1 MTDAVGAGGGEP
13 RRGWYVA
20 GISFLARLGARLY
33 ARIDHAVRVALAA
46 ARQGQLSGIIFW
58 AALIG
63 ICGAL
68 TGVGFRAS
76 VRLVQ
81 SALTGHSAGLVET
94 AELLPWWSRI
104 AVPSIGG
111 ALAGSVIWASR
122 RLLPGGRSFDYME
135 AVAVG
140 NGQLGSRAALLQ
152 AASSFFTIGS
162 GGSIGREGPLV
173 QLAAAAASKI
183 GQWTHAPVPRLRLLV
198 ACGASAGIA
207 AAYNAPIAG
216 ALFVAEVVLGSI
228 AMESFGPLIVSSV
241 VSDAISRHF
250 LGYGPVYQV
259 PHIQFGASWELALY
273 ALLGILL
280 GHLAPPFLAL
290 LERARQLFLGLEWSP
305 PWTFALGGMI
315 VGVISVWE
323 PRVWGN
329 GFSVVNEML
338 NDRLGIELLGVVLVA
353 KLISTA
359 ATVGSG
365 AQGGILTPTLFVG
378 AALGSVFGAALHLVD
393 PHSQSQP
400 AAYAVVGMG
409 GFLAATTHA
418 PLTSIL
424 LIFEMT
430 LDYEVVLPLMLACVT
445 GHYVARIYR
454 GGQSVYTRSLR
465 ARGPGDVEEWRL
477 RQIAALIRPAGPLLQ
492 RELPL
497 ASAYRMARSRGGGNA
512 YVIDSEK
519 QLVGQLD
526 LRALAQQPGVQL
538 MPPSYTVGEAM
549 VPPAAMLTGD
559 MLLGDALDV
568 FIAHRCK
575 RLPVVSGHWSPV
587 LLGEVS
593 RHDVLLAL
601 QDRMADRGSD
611 GESDDEQEGA
621 ARSSVERSRAG

>member
-1 MTDAVGAGGGEP
+1 VTPPVRAAGEEP
-13 RRGWYVA
+13 GRGWYSSAAEAVA
-20 GISFLARLGARLY
+20 QLGSRLVVRADRLLR
-33 ARIDHAVRVALAA
+33 AGLTAA
-46 ARQGQLSGIIFW
+46 KQGQLSGIMFW

-63 ICGAL
+63 ICGAF
-68 TGVGFRAS
+68 TGVGFRAA

-81 SALTGHSAGLVET
+81 RLLTGHSTGLVET
-94 AELLPWWSRI
+94 AELLPWWARI
-104 AVPSIGG
+104 AVPTIGG
-111 ALAGSVIWASR
+111 ACAGTLLWIARRFAHRSR
-122 RLLPGGRSFDYME
+122 NIDYME

-173 QLAAAAASKI
+173 QLAATVASKI
-183 GQWTHAPVPRLRLLV
+183 GQWTKAPVPRLRLLV
-198 ACGASAGIA
+198 ACGAAAGIA

-228 AMESFGPLIVSSV
+228 AMESFGPLIVASV
-241 VSDAISRHF
+241 VSDATSRHF

-259 PHIQFGASWELALY
+259 PHINFGAPWELALY
-273 ALLGILL
+273 ALLGVLL
-280 GHLAPPFLAL
+280 GHVAPTYLAL
-290 LERARQLFLGLEWSP
+290 LDRARVAFRRLHWSP
-305 PWTFALGGMI
+305 PWTLALGGLI
-315 VGVISVWE
+315 VGVISVE
-323 PRVWGN
+323 VPQVWGN
-329 GFSVVNEML
+329 GFSVVNDML
-338 NDRLGIELLGVVLVA
+338 NGKIPLELLAVVLVA
-353 KLISTA
+353 KLISTS

-365 AQGGILTPTLFVG
+365 AAGGILTPTLFMG
-378 AALGSVFGAALHLVD
+378 AAMGALFGDTVHLID
-393 PHSQSQP
+393 PHSGSEL

-454 GGQSVYTRSLR
+454 RGESVYTHSLTTK
-465 ARGPGDVEEWRL
+465 GPGNEEEWHL
-477 RQIAALIRPAGPLLQ
+477 RQITALIRPPPSVLLRDQ
-492 RELPL
+492 SLS
-497 ASAYRMARSRGGGNA
+497 SALEENIARGNPRA
-512 YVIDSEK
+512 YVVDGDK

-526 LRALAQQPGVQL
+526 PASLARELRSQALSPAV
-538 MPPSYTVGEAM
+538 TVGQFMEAA
-549 VPPAAMLTGD
+549 PPMLTPE

-587 LLGEVS
+587 LLGDVA

-601 QDRMADRGSD
+601 QDRMTERPERAP
-611 GESDDEQEGA
+611 A
-621 ARSSVERSRAG
+621 A

>member
-1 MTDAVGAGGGEP
+1 MAV
-13 RRGWYVA
+13 
-20 GISFLARLGARLY
+20 LAQLGSRLLGRADRMLS
-33 ARIDHAVRVALAA
+33 ATLSAA
-46 ARQGQLSGIIFW
+46 KQGQLSGIMFW

-63 ICGAL
+63 VCGAF
-68 TGVGFRAS
+68 TGVAFRAS

-81 SALTGHSAGLVET
+81 RVLTGQYAGLVET
-94 AELLPWWSRI
+94 AELLPWWARI
-104 AVPSIGG
+104 AVPTIGG
-111 ALAGSVIWASR
+111 ACAGGLLWLAARTRDQSRSV
-122 RLLPGGRSFDYME
+122 DYME

-173 QLAAAAASKI
+173 QLAATVASKI

-198 ACGASAGIA
+198 SCGAAAGIA

-241 VSDAISRHF
+241 VSDAVTRHF

-259 PHIQFGASWELALY
+259 PHIHFGEPWELALY
-273 ALLGILL
+273 ALLGVLL
-280 GHLAPPFLAL
+280 GHLAPTYLAL
-290 LERARQLFLGLEWSP
+290 LERARVGFRSLHLGP
-305 PWTFALGGMI
+305 PLTLALGGVI
-315 VGVISVWE
+315 VGLISVRV
-323 PRVWGN
+323 PSVWGN
-329 GFSVVNEML
+329 GYSVVNEML
-338 NDRLGIELLGVVLVA
+338 NDQLPLEALAIVLVA
-353 KLISTA
+353 KLVSTA

-365 AQGGILTPTLFVG
+365 AAGGILTPTLFMG
-378 AALGSVFGAALHLVD
+378 AALGALFGGVLHRID
-393 PHSQSQP
+393 PHSSSQL

-454 GGQSVYTRSLR
+454 RGESVYTRSLQSR
-465 ARGPGDVEEWRL
+465 ARGEEEDWRL
-477 RQIAALIRPAGPLLQ
+477 RQIAALIRPPAWLVQRDEPLDALLERPQ
-492 RELPL
+492 
-497 ASAYRMARSRGGGNA
+497 ARSGAVA
-512 YVIDSEK
+512 YVLDEQK

-526 LRALAQQPGVQL
+526 VASLRRPAAEAGEPPG
-538 MPPSYTVGEAM
+538 YTVGQVM
-549 VPPAAMLTGD
+549 QPPPSMLTAE

-568 FIAHRCK
+568 FIEHRCK

-593 RHDVLLAL
+593 RHDVMLAL
-601 QDRMADRGSD
+601 QDRMTEKREPTPAN
-611 GESDDEQEGA
+611 
-621 ARSSVERSRAG
+621 

>member
-1 MTDAVGAGGGEP
+1 VTRLVRAASEGPG
-13 RRGWYVA
+13 RGWYSQAVQGLVQLASRLVVRADRMLRA
-20 GISFLARLGARLY
+20 GLS
-33 ARIDHAVRVALAA
+33 AA
-46 ARQGQLSGIIFW
+46 KQGQLSGIIFW

-63 ICGAL
+63 ICGAFC
-68 TGVGFRAS
+68 GVGFRAS

-81 SALTGHSAGLVET
+81 RGLTGHSAGLVET
-94 AELLPWWSRI
+94 AELLPWWARI
-104 AVPSIGG
+104 AVPTIGG
-111 ALAGSVIWASR
+111 ACAGTLLWIAR
-122 RLLPGGRSFDYME
+122 RVLRSTRNIDYME

-173 QLAAAAASKI
+173 QLSATVASKI
-183 GQWTHAPVPRLRLLV
+183 GQWTKAPVPRLRLLV
-198 ACGASAGIA
+198 ACGAAAGIA

-228 AMESFGPLIVSSV
+228 AMESFGPLIVASV
-241 VSDAISRHF
+241 VSDATSRHF

-259 PHIQFGASWELALY
+259 PHINFGSSWELAFY
-273 ALLGILL
+273 ALLGVLL
-280 GHLAPPFLAL
+280 GHLAPTYLAM
-290 LERARQLFLGLEWSP
+290 LERARANFHRLHWSP
-305 PWTFALGGMI
+305 PWTLALGGLI
-315 VGVISVWE
+315 VGVISVE
-323 PRVWGN
+323 VPSVWGN
-329 GFSVVNEML
+329 GFSVVNDML
-338 NDRLGIELLGVVLVA
+338 NDKIPIAALAVILVA
-353 KLISTA
+353 KLVSTS

-365 AQGGILTPTLFVG
+365 AAGGILTPTLFMG
-378 AALGSVFGAALHLVD
+378 AAIGAVFGDGMHLLD
-393 PHSQSQP
+393 PHSSSQL
-400 AAYAVVGMG
+400 AGYAVVGMG

-445 GHYVARIYR
+445 GHYVASIYR
-454 GGQSVYTRSLR
+454 GGESVYTHSLSSK
-465 ARGPGDVEEWRL
+465 GPGNEDEWRL
-477 RQIAALIRPAGPLLQ
+477 RQITALIRPPGALLQ
-492 RELPL
+492 RDQPL
-497 ASAYRMARSRGGGNA
+497 GAALEQARARGAGRA
-512 YVIDSEK
+512 YVVDSEK

-526 LRALAQQPGVQL
+526 SAALLRQSGTQLLPPAL
-538 MPPSYTVGEAM
+538 TVGQAM
-549 VPPAAMLTGD
+549 EPPPPTLTPE

-601 QDRMADRGSD
+601 QDRMTERPERPERGH
-611 GESDDEQEGA
+611 A
-621 ARSSVERSRAG
+621 A

>member
-1 MTDAVGAGGGEP
+1 MSRLLRAGGVDPE
-13 RRGWYVA
+13 RGSWY
-20 GISFLARLGARLY
+20 GSMIGSLARLWGRARDRAAVA
-33 ARIDHAVRVALAA
+33 ARAGLAA
-46 ARQGQLSGIIFW
+46 AKQGQLSGIIFW

-63 ICGAL
+63 VSGAL
-68 TGVGFRAS
+68 TGVAFRAS

-81 SALTGHSAGLVET
+81 RALTGYSAGLVET
-94 AELLPWWSRI
+94 AELLHWGARI
-104 AVPSIGG
+104 AVPAIGG
-111 ALAGSVIWASR
+111 LCAGTLLWVSR
-122 RLLPGGRSFDYME
+122 RMLRSKRNIDYME

-173 QLAAAAASKI
+173 QMAATIASKI
-183 GQWTHAPVPRLRLLV
+183 GQWTKAPVPRLRLLV
-198 ACGASAGIA
+198 ACGAAAGIA
-207 AAYNAPIAG
+207 TAYNAPIAG

-241 VSDAISRHF
+241 VADATSRHF

-259 PHIQFGASWELALY
+259 PHINFGAWWELALY
-273 ALLGILL
+273 ALLGVLL
-280 GHLAPPFLAL
+280 GHLAPTYLAL
-290 LERARQLFLGLEWSP
+290 LDRARRAFRHLHWGLP
-305 PWTFALGGMI
+305 ATLALGGLI
-315 VGVISVWE
+315 VGVISVGE

-329 GFSVVNEML
+329 GFSVVNDML
-338 NDRLGIELLGVVLVA
+338 NDKLPVDVLAVVLIA
-353 KLISTA
+353 KLVSTS

-365 AQGGILTPTLFVG
+365 AVGGILTPTLFMG
-378 AALGSVFGAALHLVD
+378 AAIGALFGNSVHLVD
-393 PHSQSQP
+393 PHSTSQL

-454 GGQSVYTRSLR
+454 QGESVYTRSLN
-465 ARGPGDVEEWRL
+465 AKGPGTEDEWRL
-477 RQIAALIRPAGPLLQ
+477 RQITALIRPPAVVLQ
-492 RELPL
+492 RDQLL
-497 ASAYRMARSRGGGNA
+497 AAALEQARARGGGRA
-512 YVIDSEK
+512 YVLDNDK
-519 QLVGQLD
+519 QLVGQID
-526 LRALAQQPGVQL
+526 TAADFGAPGGGKL
-538 MPPSYTVGEAM
+538 SELYTVGQAM
-549 VPPAAMLTGD
+549 ESPPPMLTPE

-568 FIAHRCK
+568 FIAHRYK

-587 LLGEVS
+587 LIGEVS

-601 QDRMADRGSD
+601 QDRMTERP
-611 GESDDEQEGA
+611 E
-621 ARSSVERSRAG
+621 RSSAG

>member
-1 MTDAVGAGGGEP
+1 VEAISQLATRLFVRADRLLRAG
-13 RRGWYVA
+13 
-20 GISFLARLGARLY
+20 LT
-33 ARIDHAVRVALAA
+33 AA
-46 ARQGQLSGIIFW
+46 KQGQLSGIIFW

-63 ICGAL
+63 VCGAF

-81 SALTGHSAGLVET
+81 RALTGHSAGLVET
-94 AELLPWWSRI
+94 AELLPWWARI
-104 AVPSIGG
+104 AVPTIGG
-111 ALAGSVIWASR
+111 ACAGTLLWAAQ
-122 RLLPGGRSFDYME
+122 RLLRSNRNIDYME

-173 QLAAAAASKI
+173 QLAATAASKI
-183 GQWTHAPVPRLRLLV
+183 GQWTKAPVPRLRLLV

-228 AMESFGPLIVSSV
+228 AMESFGPLIVASV
-241 VSDAISRHF
+241 VSDATSRHF

-259 PHIQFGASWELALY
+259 PHINFGAPWELALY
-273 ALLGILL
+273 ALLGVLL
-280 GHLAPPFLAL
+280 GHVAPTFLAL
-290 LERARQLFLGLEWSP
+290 LDRARAGFRSLHWNP
-305 PWTFALGGMI
+305 PWTLALGGLI
-315 VGVISVWE
+315 VGVISVEVPW
-323 PRVWGN
+323 VWGN
-329 GFSVVNEML
+329 GFSVVNDML
-338 NDRLGIELLGVVLVA
+338 NDKLPLDLLAVVLVA

-365 AQGGILTPTLFVG
+365 AAGGILTPTLFMG
-378 AALGSVFGAALHLVD
+378 AAMGALFGDTVHLID
-393 PHSQSQP
+393 PTSQSQL

-454 GGQSVYTRSLR
+454 RGESVYTRSLT
-465 ARGPGDVEEWRL
+465 AKGPGDEEEWHL
-477 RQIAALIRPAGPLLQ
+477 RQITTLIRPPASTLQ
-492 RELPL
+492 RDQPL
-497 ASAYRMARSRGGGNA
+497 GMALEEALARGGARA
-512 YVIDSEK
+512 YVVDGEK

-526 LRALAQQPGVQL
+526 PAALARESRSQPIAPAV
-538 MPPSYTVGEAM
+538 TVGALME
-549 VPPAAMLTGD
+549 PPPPTLTPE

-601 QDRMADRGSD
+601 QDRMT
-611 GESDDEQEGA
+611 
-621 ARSSVERSRAG
+621 ERSERGAVALRD

>member
-1 MTDAVGAGGGEP
+1 VNRLIRAAGEEP
-13 RRGWYVA
+13 GRGWYRA
-20 GISFLARLGARLY
+20 SFDALAQWGARCFERAERLARAGL
-33 ARIDHAVRVALAA
+33 VAAK
-46 ARQGQLSGIIFW
+46 QGQLSGIIFW

-63 ICGAL
+63 ICGAF

-81 SALTGHSAGLVET
+81 RALTGHSAGLVET
-94 AELLPWWSRI
+94 AELLPWWARI
-104 AVPSIGG
+104 AVPTIGG
-111 ALAGSVIWASR
+111 ACAGVLLWLAQ
-122 RLLPGGRSFDYME
+122 RLLRSARNLDYME

-173 QLAAAAASKI
+173 QLAATVASKI

-198 ACGASAGIA
+198 ACGAAAGIA

-228 AMESFGPLIVSSV
+228 AMESFGPLIVASV
-241 VSDAISRHF
+241 VSDATSRHF

-259 PHIQFGASWELALY
+259 PHINFGASWELALY
-273 ALLGILL
+273 ALLGVLL
-280 GHLAPPFLAL
+280 GHVAPTYLAL
-290 LERARQLFLGLEWSP
+290 LERARMAFRRLHWSP
-305 PWTFALGGMI
+305 PWTLALGGLI
-315 VGVISVWE
+315 VGVISTEV

-329 GFSVVNEML
+329 GFSVVNDML
-338 NDRLGIELLGVVLVA
+338 NDKIPLDLLSLVLIA

-359 ATVGSG
+359 STVGSG
-365 AQGGILTPTLFVG
+365 AAGGILTPTLFMG
-378 AALGSVFGAALHLVD
+378 AAMGALFGDTVHVLDPGSD
-393 PHSQSQP
+393 SQL

-454 GGQSVYTRSLR
+454 GGESVYTRSLR
-465 ARGPGDVEEWRL
+465 SKGPGDEDEWRL
-477 RQIAALIRPAGPLLQ
+477 RQITTLIRPPGAVVPREQHLGPALTQ
-492 RELPL
+492 
-497 ASAYRMARSRGGGNA
+497 AVARGGGRA
-512 YVIDSEK
+512 YIVDSDQ
-519 QLVGQLD
+519 QLVGQLSS
-526 LRALAQQPGVQL
+526 ALLQRVEQTRVAGPLPTAGQVMEPS
-538 MPPSYTVGEAM
+538 PPT
-549 VPPAAMLTGD
+549 LTPE
-559 MLLGDALDV
+559 MMLGDALDV
-568 FIAHRCK
+568 FIANHCK

-601 QDRMADRGSD
+601 QDRMTERPGMHERPGS
-611 GESDDEQEGA
+611 GA
-621 ARSSVERSRAG
+621 A

>member
-1 MTDAVGAGGGEP
+1 MTPPHAGATEP
-13 RRGWYVA
+13 RRGWYGAA
-20 GISFLARLGARLY
+20 GAALGQLTGRLFERIERLARA
-33 ARIDHAVRVALAA
+33 ALTA

-63 ICGAL
+63 VCGAF
-68 TGVGFRAS
+68 TGVAFRAS

-81 SALTGHSAGLVET
+81 QALTGHTTGLVET
-94 AELLPWWSRI
+94 AELLPWWARI
-104 AVPSIGG
+104 AVPTIGG
-111 ALAGSVIWASR
+111 VLAGTVLWIAR
-122 RLLPGGRSFDYME
+122 RLLRTTRSLDYME

-140 NGQLGSRAALLQ
+140 NGQLGSRAAVLQ

-173 QLAAAAASKI
+173 QLAAAVASKI
-183 GQWTHAPVPRLRLLV
+183 GQWTQAPVPRLRLLV

-207 AAYNAPIAG
+207 AAYNAPIGG

-228 AMESFGPLIVSSV
+228 AMESFGPLIVASV
-241 VSDAISRHF
+241 VSDATTRHF
-250 LGYGPVYQV
+250 LGYGPVYQA
-259 PHIQFGASWELALY
+259 PHIIFGAWWELALY
-273 ALLGILL
+273 ALLGVLL
-280 GHLAPPFLAL
+280 GHLAPTFLAL
-290 LERARQLFLGLEWSP
+290 LERARVAFRGLHWSP
-305 PWTFALGGMI
+305 PWTLALGGMI
-315 VGVISVWE
+315 VGLISVGE
-323 PRVWGN
+323 PAVWGN
-329 GFSVVNEML
+329 GFSVVNDML
-338 NDRLGIELLGVVLVA
+338 NDRLPLDLVALVLVA
-353 KLISTA
+353 KLFSTA

-378 AALGSVFGAALHLVD
+378 AALGSLFGNGLHLID
-393 PHSQSQP
+393 PHALSQP

-454 GGQSVYTRSLR
+454 RGESVYTRSLTSK
-465 ARGPGDVEEWRL
+465 GPGDVDEWRL
-477 RQIAALIRPAGPLLQ
+477 RQITALIRPPGAVLQ
-492 RELPL
+492 RDQSLQSAREQAL
-497 ASAYRMARSRGGGNA
+497 ARGGGNA
-512 YVIDSEK
+512 YVIDGEK

-526 LRALAQQPGVQL
+526 LTALARQPGTHIL
-538 MPPSYTVGEAM
+538 PASYTVGQAM
-549 VPPAAMLTGD
+549 EPAPPTLTPE

-575 RLPVVSGHWSPV
+575 RLPVISGHWSPV

-601 QDRMADRGSD
+601 QDRMIERPEDSP
-611 GESDDEQEGA
+611 SGA
-621 ARSSVERSRAG
+621 

>member
-1 MTDAVGAGGGEP
+1 MTGAVGASGGEP
-13 RRGWYVA
+13 RRGWYSSSVEA
-20 GISFLARLGARLY
+20 LVQLGSRLY
-33 ARIDHAVRVALAA
+33 VRADRLVRLALTT
-46 ARQGQLSGIIFW
+46 ARQGHLSGIIFW

-63 ICGAL
+63 ICGAFS
-68 TGVGFRAS
+68 GVAFRAS

-81 SALTGHSAGLVET
+81 QALTGHLTGLVET

-104 AVPSIGG
+104 AVPTIGG
-111 ALAGSVIWASR
+111 ALAGTVLWISR
-122 RLLPGGRSFDYME
+122 RLLRMNRTMDYME
-135 AVAVG
+135 AVSVG

-152 AASSFFTIGS
+152 AVSSFFTIGS

-173 QLAAAAASKI
+173 QLAAAVASKI
-183 GQWTHAPVPRLRLLV
+183 GQWTRAPVPRLRLLV

-207 AAYNAPIAG
+207 TAYNAPIAG

-228 AMESFGPLIVSSV
+228 AMESFGPLIVASV
-241 VSDAISRHF
+241 VSDATSRHF
-250 LGYGPVYQV
+250 LGYGPVYQA
-259 PHIQFGASWELALY
+259 PHIIFGDWWELALY
-273 ALLGILL
+273 ALLGVLL
-280 GHLAPPFLAL
+280 GHVAPTFLAL
-290 LERARQLFLGLEWSP
+290 LERARALFRGLNWSP
-305 PWTFALGGMI
+305 PWTLALGGMI

-338 NDRLGIELLGVVLVA
+338 NDRLGIELLAVVLIA
-353 KLISTA
+353 KFISTA

-365 AQGGILTPTLFVG
+365 AQGGILTPTLFIG
-378 AALGSVFGAALHLVD
+378 AAMGALFGNALHLID
-393 PHSQSQP
+393 PHALSQP

-454 GGQSVYTRSLR
+454 GGESVYTHSLS
-465 ARGPGDVEEWRL
+465 AKGPGDIEEWRL
-477 RQIAALIRPAGPLLQ
+477 RQIAALVRPPGKLLQ
-492 RELPL
+492 RDQPL
-497 ASAYRMARSRGGGNA
+497 RGVYEQARALGGGRV
-512 YVIDSEK
+512 YVVDGDK

-526 LRALAQQPGVQL
+526 LSALAQQPGIQL
-538 MPPSYTVGEAM
+538 LPPNYTVGQAM
-549 VPPAAMLTGD
+549 EPAPPMLTPE

-568 FIAHRCK
+568 FIAHHCK

-587 LLGEVS
+587 LLGEVA

-601 QDRMADRGSD
+601 QDRMTERPEKAEPAGS
-611 GESDDEQEGA
+611 
-621 ARSSVERSRAG
+621 

>member
-1 MTDAVGAGGGEP
+1 VTDTAGAGGAEP

-20 GISFLARLGARLY
+20 SVSALARLGSQLY
-33 ARIDHAVRVALAA
+33 ARVDRLARIALVA
-46 ARQGQLSGIIFW
+46 ARQGHLSGIIFW

-63 ICGAL
+63 ICGAFA
-68 TGVGFRAS
+68 GVGFRAS

-81 SALTGHSAGLVET
+81 SALTGHTAGLVET

-104 AVPSIGG
+104 AVPTVGG
-111 ALAGSVIWASR
+111 VLAGTVIWITQ
-122 RLLPGGRSFDYME
+122 RLLHTNRSIDYME

-183 GQWTHAPVPRLRLLV
+183 GQWTRAPVPRLRLLV

-207 AAYNAPIAG
+207 TAYNAPIAG

-228 AMESFGPLIVSSV
+228 AMESFGPLIVASV
-241 VSDAISRHF
+241 VADATSRHF
-250 LGYGPVYQV
+250 LGYGPVYEV
-259 PHIQFGASWELALY
+259 PHIIFGAPWELALY
-273 ALLGILL
+273 ALLGVLL
-280 GHLAPPFLAL
+280 GHVAPSFLAL
-290 LERARQLFLGLEWSP
+290 LDRARALFRSLKWSP
-305 PWTFALGGMI
+305 PWTLALGGMI

-329 GFSVVNEML
+329 GYSVVNEML
-338 NDRLGIELLGVVLVA
+338 NDKLGIELLAVVLVA
-353 KLISTA
+353 KFISTG

-378 AALGSVFGAALHLVD
+378 AAMGALFGNALHLVD
-393 PHSQSQP
+393 PHALSQP

-454 GGQSVYTRSLR
+454 GGESVYTHSLSDK
-465 ARGPGDVEEWRL
+465 GPGDIEEWRL
-477 RQIAALIRPAGPLLQ
+477 RQIAALVRPPGPLLQ
-492 RELPL
+492 RDQPMRAIYEQ
-497 ASAYRMARSRGGGNA
+497 ARARGGGRV
-512 YVIDSEK
+512 YVVDSEK
-519 QLVGQLD
+519 QLVGQMD
-526 LRALAQQPGVQL
+526 LSTLAQQPGTQL
-538 MPPSYTVGEAM
+538 LPPNYTVGQAM
-549 VPPAAMLTGD
+549 EPPPPTLTPE

-568 FIAHRCK
+568 FIAHHFK

-587 LLGEVS
+587 LLGEVM

-601 QDRMADRGSD
+601 QDRMTERG
-611 GESDDEQEGA
+611 DETETAEQGRLA
-621 ARSSVERSRAG
+621 

>member
-1 MTDAVGAGGGEP
+1 MLRATV
-13 RRGWYVA
+13 
-20 GISFLARLGARLY
+20 S
-33 ARIDHAVRVALAA
+33 AA
-46 ARQGQLSGIIFW
+46 KQGQLSGIMFW

-63 ICGAL
+63 VCGAL
-68 TGVGFRAS
+68 TGVAFRAS

-81 SALTGHSAGLVET
+81 RILTGQYAGLDLVET
-94 AELLPWWSRI
+94 AELLPWWARI
-104 AVPSIGG
+104 VVPTIGG
-111 ALAGSVIWASR
+111 ACAGA
-122 RLLPGGRSFDYME
+122 LLWYAGRMRGRSRNVDYME

-140 NGQLGSRAALLQ
+140 NGQLGSRVALLQ

-173 QLAAAAASKI
+173 QLAATFASKL
-183 GQWTHAPVPRLRLLV
+183 GQWTQAPVPRLRLLV
-198 ACGASAGIA
+198 ACGAAAGIA

-241 VSDAISRHF
+241 VSDATTRHF

-259 PHIQFGASWELALY
+259 PHIQFGEPWELALY
-273 ALLGILL
+273 ALLGVLL
-280 GHLAPPFLAL
+280 GHLAPTYLAL
-290 LERARQLFLGLEWSP
+290 LERARMAFRRLRWAP
-305 PWTFALGGMI
+305 PFSLALGGVI
-315 VGVISVWE
+315 VGIISVRV
-323 PRVWGN
+323 PSVWGN
-329 GFSVVNEML
+329 GYSVVNDML
-338 NDRLGIELLGVVLVA
+338 NDQLPLDALAVVLLA
-353 KLISTA
+353 KLVSTA

-365 AQGGILTPTLFVG
+365 AVGGILTPTLFMG
-378 AALGSVFGAALHLVD
+378 AAFGALFGGAVHQVD
-393 PHSQSQP
+393 PHSSSQL

-454 GGQSVYTRSLR
+454 RGESVYTRSLQSR
-465 ARGPGDVEEWRL
+465 ARGEEEWRL
-477 RQIAALIRPAGPLLQ
+477 RQIAALIRPPSWLLQ
-492 RELPL
+492 RDEPL
-497 ASAYRMARSRGGGNA
+497 DAALERAQTRGGAVA
-512 YVIDSEK
+512 YVLDEQK

-526 LRALAQQPGVQL
+526 VGTLRRPAREDKAPIGA
-538 MPPSYTVGEAM
+538 TVGQIM
-549 VPPAAMLTGD
+549 QPPPPMLTAE

-568 FIAHRCK
+568 FIEHRCK
-575 RLPVVSGHWSPV
+575 RLPVVAGHWSPV

-601 QDRMADRGSD
+601 QDRMTEKR
-611 GESDDEQEGA
+611 
-621 ARSSVERSRAG
+621 ERSAAS